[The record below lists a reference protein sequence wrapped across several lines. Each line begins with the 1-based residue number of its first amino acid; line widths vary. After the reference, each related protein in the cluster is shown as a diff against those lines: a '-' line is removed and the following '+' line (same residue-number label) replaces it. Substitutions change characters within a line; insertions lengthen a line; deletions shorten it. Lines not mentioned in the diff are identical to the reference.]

1 MSDYVLGNG
10 NMSVSMGTFTKLELP
25 YIRIANI
32 EAGKKIGE
40 NLLEQEVK
48 ETEIVTI
55 LVKNLEGLAV
65 LEKAVKMAKAKLKET
80 NKRTGL

>member
-1 MSDYVLGNG
+1 MSEYVLGNG
-10 NMSVSMGTFTKLELP
+10 NMSISMGIFTKSDLP

-32 EAGKKIGE
+32 EPGKKIGE
-40 NLLEQEVK
+40 NLLDQDIE
-48 ETEIVTI
+48 ETEVVTI
-55 LVKNLEGLAV
+55 LVKNLAGLAV

>member
-1 MSDYVLGNG
+1 MSEYVLGNG
-10 NMSVSMGTFTKLELP
+10 NMSISMGTFTKLDLP

-32 EAGKKIGE
+32 ESGKKIGE
-40 NLLEQEVK
+40 NLLDQDVE
-48 ETEIVTI
+48 ETEVVTI
-55 LVKNLEGLAV
+55 LIKNLAGLAV